1 MHIMTGGMQSV
12 LILLSDCS
20 LSAAPCLP
28 GGRPAVAV
36 AKPGSHPGCA
46 GRSLMCD
53 CSPAR
58 CLRSLMCDCSPNLPH
73 PSRPAPGCWR
83 LARGRAFRAALA
95 RSSAPGAFGCGDCGL
110 LWDCGLLGDCYCF
123 LFFCL
128 FDCIL
133 LLLLVAVVRVGFFYE
148 KSIRTLP
155 MRWRSAKPHK
165 RDCFLRARLYA
176 NVSRERG

>member
-1 MHIMTGGMQSV
+1 MIARPIYPIPPARLRVAGGSLV
-12 LILLSDCS
+12 AA
-20 LSAAPCLP
+20 LSARL
-28 GGRPAVAV
+28 
-36 AKPGSHPGCA
+36 S
-46 GRSLMCD
+46 
-53 CSPAR
+53 
-58 CLRSLMCDCSPNLPH
+58 
-73 PSRPAPGCWR
+73 
-83 LARGRAFRAALA
+83 LARRLPVRLVVVIAVSFGIAV
-95 RSSAPGAFGCGDCGL
+95 SSVIVIASF
-110 LWDCGLLGDCYCF
+110 
-123 LFFCL
+123 FFCL